1 LVEAKTY
8 RYVGHS
14 RSDKA
19 PYRVE
24 GELEE
29 WLARDPIDLYAKKL
43 ADTNNLGG
51 RSLEEIRQG
60 QHNLIDAAQET
71 VLASPTGS
79 IQQMFA
85 NILAPSRI

>member
-1 LVEAKTY
+1 MVEAKTY

-43 ADTNNLGG
+43 ADTNDLGN
-51 RSLEEIRQG
+51 RSLEEIQQG
-60 QHNLIDAAQET
+60 QDDLIDSAEET
-71 VLASPTGS
+71 VLASPKS
-79 IQQMFA
+79 SVQQMFE
-85 NILAPSRI
+85 NILARSRI